1 MKIVRPFLIYV
12 ASNGMNEGKW
22 HRPYHQIVLQEQEQ
36 GPTTDLL
43 GHTGEPLFFYQKQE
57 GFVPQWQLSKTHNIA
72 ISNNFFFIYFM
83 DSPHLHK
90 HAHTYTYTNTYYF

>member
-1 MKIVRPFLIYV
+1 
-12 ASNGMNEGKW
+12 MNEGKW
-22 HRPYHQIVLQEQEQ
+22 HRPYHQVVLQEQEQ

-72 ISNNFFFIYFM
+72 ISHFFFFNGFSSSI
-83 DSPHLHK
+83 HTHK
-90 HAHTYTYTNTYYF
+90 HIHIQIHIISRSKLALKFEKPKDT